1 MWSVSDLDCYYVM
14 NEAVK
19 ITKEYHKKSESPR
32 KGSHIHTRA
41 HLNAIHYNVD
51 RRDCPEPKKNNEIRR
66 KVHTHTHTRVTIV
79 ATKDERV
86 NLACEYF
93 YYRNISFIIVTDV
106 LRSVS
111 WCERSIIIK
120 IYVNIEPITYAV
132 RLQIWTSEVTLAVS
146 VLKNER
152 IFDDLFFAETKKKFA
167 RNRKKS
173 DTPLKCA
180 LQTAQ
185 TKITATVTTTTTN

>member
-51 RRDCPEPKKNNEIRR
+51 RRDCPEPKKNNEIKR

-79 ATKDERV
+79 AIKDERV

-93 YYRNISFIIVTDV
+93 YYRNILFIIVTDV

-111 WCERSIIIK
+111 WCERLFTVVCTSVDYHK
-120 IYVNIEPITYAV
+120 NLCEYRTDYVCCASSDLNIRSDFSGKRFKKRT
-132 RLQIWTSEVTLAVS
+132 
-146 VLKNER
+146 
-152 IFDDLFFAETKKKFA
+152 DLWRSFFLPKRRKSSLEIEKKVKH
-167 RNRKKS
+167 R
-173 DTPLKCA
+173 
-180 LQTAQ
+180 
-185 TKITATVTTTTTN
+185 